1 MKIGRPVY
9 SKETQVY
16 VCECTGDSF
25 RFESVVEGG
34 QWKPELSTH
43 LESSREQM
51 IATIVDGTT
60 GWFSKPLTREWLQ
73 SKLVYKLPTDV
84 PTEFE
89 GVVRWRMNK
98 LHISKE
104 TFTCE
109 FVVYERVMNAVPLI
123 DLHEDEKEQEPVKE
137 QEQDPPKSQAKK
149 AKKEAALLARRR
161 AAMALLKAERLMQAY
176 SEEFGE
182 DTEWEEE
189 EDEFVP

>member
-16 VCECTGDSF
+16 VCECSGDAF

-34 QWKPELSTH
+34 QWKPELSAH

-51 IATIVDGTT
+51 IGTIVDGTT

-89 GVVRWRMNK
+89 GVVRWRMSR

-109 FVVYERVMNAVPLI
+109 FVVYERVMNPVPLI
-123 DLHEDEKEQEPVKE
+123 DLHEEEKEPVKE
-137 QEQDPPKSQAKK
+137 QAKEPPKSQDKK
-149 AKKEAALLARRR
+149 AKKDAALLARRR
-161 AAMALLKAERLMQAY
+161 AAMALLKAERLIQAY

>member
-16 VCECTGDSF
+16 VCECSGDSF

-43 LESSREQM
+43 LESTREQM
-51 IATIVDGTT
+51 IGTIVDGTT
-60 GWFSKPLTREWLQ
+60 GWFSKPLTRDWLQ

-109 FVVYERVMNAVPLI
+109 FVVYERVMNTVPLI
-123 DLHEDEKEQEPVKE
+123 DLQDEEPVKE
-137 QEQDPPKSQAKK
+137 QEKEQEQEPPKEHKKK
-149 AKKEAALLARRR
+149 AKEAALLARRR

>member
-16 VCECTGDSF
+16 VCECSGDSF

-43 LESSREQM
+43 LESTREQM
-51 IATIVDGTT
+51 ITTIVDGTT
-60 GWFSKPLTREWLQ
+60 GWFSKPLTRDWLQ

-89 GVVRWRMNK
+89 GVVRWRMSR

-109 FVVYERVMNAVPLI
+109 FVVYERVLNAVPLI
-123 DLHEDEKEQEPVKE
+123 DLHEEEKEQEQEPVKE
-137 QEQDPPKSQAKK
+137 QEPPKEHKKK
-149 AKKEAALLARRR
+149 AKETALLARRR

>member
-16 VCECTGDSF
+16 VCDCSGDSF
-25 RFESVVEGG
+25 RFESVLEGG

-43 LESSREQM
+43 LESTREQM

-60 GWFSKPLTREWLQ
+60 GWFSKPLTRDWLQ

-89 GVVRWRMNK
+89 GVVRWRMSK

-109 FVVYERVMNAVPLI
+109 FLVYERVMSAVPLI
-123 DLHEDEKEQEPVKE
+123 VLQEEEPVKE
-137 QEQDPPKSQAKK
+137 APKEQSQKK
-149 AKKEAALLARRR
+149 IKKEAALLARRR